1 MILEVLK
8 SIAAGLL
15 IFVLLELCVAIA
27 KIVVVA
33 VRAAPRTTV
42 AVALII
48 IMWAIGALVGQGKV
62 SHKEI

>member
-8 SIAAGLL
+8 SLAAGLL

-42 AVALII
+42 AVALIT
-48 IMWAIGALVGQGKV
+48 IMWVLVRLVARWPG
-62 SHKEI
+62 